1 MATRK
6 YSGFSNP
13 MNTRT
18 LTVFK
23 QNHLG
28 EPVFSWQGEL
38 VSETT
43 TSRMVRAYFSGA
55 EAVAVDK
62 VTFRKGDLML
72 ERYYTDRW
80 YNAFEVHDG
89 LSDQVKCWYIN
100 LCYPAQFGMESIT
113 WQDLALDLVVYPSG
127 EYRLLDEDEFDAL
140 ELAPEVRTRCME
152 TVQEILD
159 KPDLIN
165 PGLVFQPG
173 R

>member
-1 MATRK
+1 
-6 YSGFSNP
+6 
-13 MNTRT
+13 
-18 LTVFK
+18 
-23 QNHLG
+23 
-28 EPVFSWQGEL
+28 
-38 VSETT
+38 
-43 TSRMVRAYFSGA
+43 
-55 EAVAVDK
+55 
-62 VTFRKGDLML
+62 
-72 ERYYTDRW
+72 
-80 YNAFEVHDG
+80 
-89 LSDQVKCWYIN
+89 
-100 LCYPAQFGMESIT
+100 MESIT